1 MQQLATRLANHA
13 LSPEGTLRNLGRDVD
28 PSLLLAS
35 TSELS
40 RLALY
45 LKTQG
50 AQVKCGLLSLNVEG
64 GGQDAKTLSPT
75 LIVETPLDKFALR
88 LNNVA
93 TTSRARGLLEETIA
107 LTYCAS
113 SPQWISQQLESP
125 TTEAYM
131 SIFPRA
137 DYSLPAPC
145 VSRVTNHASSQD
157 HYEVVL
163 CGHPQLRP
171 KASAIKTV
179 PRTAKFVTNEAN
191 SLLAIVRA
199 DGQQE
204 FYTLKTVDAVDFD
217 IKPQVVQGAD
227 LQAFREALRTFT
239 E

>member
-13 LSPEGTLRNLGRDVD
+13 LSPEIAQRNLGRDVD

-35 TSELS
+35 KAELS

-50 AQVKCGLLSLNVEG
+50 AEVKCGLLSLNVEG
-64 GGQDAKTLSPT
+64 GNEAKTLSPT

-93 TTSRARGLLEETIA
+93 TTSSARGLLEETIA

-163 CGHPQLRP
+163 CAHPQLRP

-179 PRTAKFVTNEAN
+179 PRNVKFLTNEAN

-199 DGQQE
+199 DGQHE
-204 FYTLKTVDAVDFD
+204 FYTLKTVDAVELDV
-217 IKPQVVQGAD
+217 KPQVVQGAD
-227 LQAFREALRTFT
+227 LQIFREAVRSA
-239 E
+239 